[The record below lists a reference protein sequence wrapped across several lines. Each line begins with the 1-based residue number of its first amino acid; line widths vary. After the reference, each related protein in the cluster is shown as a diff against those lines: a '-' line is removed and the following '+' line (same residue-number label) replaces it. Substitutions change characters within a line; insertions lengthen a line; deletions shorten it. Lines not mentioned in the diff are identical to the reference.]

1 MRAIWKGAVA
11 FGLVNVPV
19 KLYAA
24 TGEHSVPLHQVHRD
38 DGGRIRYRK
47 VCSVCGEE
55 VGIDAMAKGYQTD
68 DGGMVVLTDEDLDE
82 LPLATEREI
91 AVEEFVPAE
100 QVDPIMLAKTYY
112 LEPEKTAAKPYA
124 LLREALKTT
133 DRMAVVKVA
142 LRQRESMAVLRVRDD
157 VICLQTLLWPDEVRE
172 ADFPILDTDVQVRP
186 QELQMA
192 SSLVES
198 LAADFDPSAFED
210 SYQAALESL
219 IEAKVTSG
227 RTVQVAQATED
238 EGEQG
243 GEVVDLLS
251 ALQRSVE
258 KARGAR
264 AGGAASRPAGAD
276 GSPAA
281 AASGGSSRPRK
292 SGGAAS
298 AGGAKASR
306 TSTRSAGTSTDEAGT
321 DEASTAKTSTART
334 STARTSTAKDST
346 AKASTGRS
354 STTRAGAKATTAE
367 AARGSAGSTASGSR
381 SAGGSAKEPAAKAST
396 ARSTGTRGSA
406 ASSTPAK
413 AKASGGRASKAADAE
428 PAKKATARRRA
439 S

>member
-55 VGIDAMAKGYQTD
+55 VAIDAMAKGYQTD

-306 TSTRSAGTSTDEAGT
+306 TSTRSAGTSTDEAST
-321 DEASTAKTSTART
+321 DETSTAKTSTART

-354 STTRAGAKATTAE
+354 STTRAGAKAT
-367 AARGSAGSTASGSR
+367 ASGSR

-406 ASSTPAK
+406 ASSTPAR